1 MPESSPQEAPREP
14 PVGAIEEYGTLRS
27 ELTAIEGS
35 RLRVIGVSTLAAAA
49 LAAFGISGGADR
61 STGVAALVLLV
72 LLAGALMTARLSER
86 IHLIRVYLARYVEP
100 ILPGAKWEQ
109 RRLELEE
116 ITARGWL
123 PKANE
128 QTVAALVYLGGAAIT
143 LIVYFGGAFSRPVYG
158 EILTLV
164 LAALVGAA
172 ALRLIDIKG
181 RNAGQRGWDTFET
194 FALLGAR
201 AARPHLE
208 RLLRQLLPRAR
219 RLERL
224 REDLP
229 MSAKVPPFEQTDDPA
244 AAHSL
249 RWHSGLSQE
258 EFDAVLAAKRGKEAL
273 SEVVDL
279 LFGGLGPEGMAT
291 WLRTG
296 EPSRL
301 DYLRRGKSE
310 PVLAE
315 ARAYVDFPPQAK

>member
-1 MPESSPQEAPREP
+1 MQESSSQEP
-14 PVGAIEEYGTLRS
+14 PVGAMEEYGALRS

-35 RLRVIGVSTLAAAA
+35 RLRVIGVSTLAAAG
-49 LAAFGISGGADR
+49 LVAFGISGGADR
-61 STGVAALVLLV
+61 PTGVAALTLLV
-72 LLAGALMTARLSER
+72 LLAGALMTARLTER
-86 IHLIRVYLARYVEP
+86 VQLIRVYLARYVEP

-109 RRLELEE
+109 RRLELEQ

-128 QTVAALVYLGGAAIT
+128 ETVAALIYLGGAAIT
-143 LIVYFGGAFSRPVYG
+143 LIVYFRDAFYRPVYG
-158 EILTLV
+158 EILIPV

-194 FALLGAR
+194 VALLGAR
-201 AARPHLE
+201 AARPYLE
-208 RLLRQLLPRAR
+208 RLLRRLLPRT

-229 MSAKVPPFEQTDDPA
+229 ASADVRPFAQADVPA
-244 AAHSL
+244 AGDSL
-249 RWHSGLSQE
+249 QWRSGVSQE
-258 EFDAVLAAKRGKEAL
+258 EFDAVVAAKGGKEAL

-279 LFGGLGPEGMAT
+279 LFGGLGPDGMAT

-296 EPSRL
+296 KPSRL
-301 DYLRRGKSE
+301 DYLRRGKPE

-315 ARAYVDFPPQAK
+315 ARAYMDFPPKATWR